1 MARFLRNL
9 IVAGSLTAA
18 IGLGIGLGAGV
29 GPFDPQTADA
39 IGKRIGVN
47 DSDGAS
53 GGGGGKTITCF
64 WFQADGTI
72 ICS

>member
-39 IGKRIGVN
+39 MGKRQTTTNSEG
-47 DSDGAS
+47 S
-53 GGGGGKTITCF
+53 GGGGTTSNCV
-64 WFQADGTI
+64 WFEAAGI
-72 ICS
+72 LYCW